1 MNWALTGG
9 LIMGGSVLLLLA
21 LLAVRLL
28 RYRDMTDPESQSE
41 MESEEFFAT
50 RYEPM
55 ARLVT
60 PDDLAFLSSLPGYR
74 SEVGAKLRRDRSRI
88 FRMYLRELADD
99 FHRLHSKAR
108 KMVTESQ
115 EPHAELV
122 GILIRQQLTFWRAIA
137 FIELRMLAPGAKLP
151 KIDVPGLVET
161 IEAMR
166 SDLARITAPAAL
178 QSAQ

>member
-28 RYRDMTDPESQSE
+28 RYRNTSVPESNSE
-41 MESEEFFAT
+41 AETEEFFAA

-60 PDDLAFLSSLPGYR
+60 PDDLAFLASRPGYR
-74 SEVGAKLRRDRSRI
+74 PEVGAKLRRDRSRI
-88 FRMYLRELADD
+88 FRMYLRELAGD
-99 FHRLHSKAR
+99 FHHLHAMAR
-108 KMVTESQ
+108 KMVAESP
-115 EPHAELV
+115 EPHADLV
-122 GILIRQQLTFWRAIA
+122 GVLIRQQLTFWRAMA
-137 FIELRMLAPGAKLP
+137 SIELRLLVSPAELP
-151 KIDVPGLVET
+151 RIDVSGLVES

-166 SDLARITAPAAL
+166 VDLARITAPASL
-178 QSAQ
+178 